1 MSGYGCPARVS
12 AQGMEKPFCY
22 CRQTG
27 GKAAAETA
35 RAIMDVFRRL
45 APDIRK
51 STTFDNGG
59 EFAGH
64 GLIRDPFI

>member
-1 MSGYGCPARVS
+1 MFLLKERKSRFVIAAKLS
-12 AQGMEKPFCY
+12 
-22 CRQTG
+22 

-45 APDIRK
+45 ARDIRK

-64 GLIRDPFI
+64 GLIRDPFYLSM